1 MPLPPNEYDQV
12 VNMALPFDRNG
23 RYIKRGD
30 PKRLEIKPVLSSC
43 INIKIP
49 YTSCSSSL
57 EKMKSVAKRLKE
69 LNPDDLMPVRD
80 YTIGTFAD
88 DPYFEHSKLADMRAN
103 RLPLAYYRNNKARI
117 YCNPKTLDDTRVWI
131 NHADALAL
139 DLMSWKYTALIGDL
153 ALILLICHELAH
165 HETYGH
171 AAAWK
176 VKFSK
181 FFWQIINDIRRLQ

>member
-1 MPLPPNEYDQV
+1 
-12 VNMALPFDRNG
+12 MALHFDHHG
-23 RYIKRGD
+23 KYIKRND
-30 PKRLEIKPVLSSC
+30 PKRLEIKPDLSSC

-49 YTSCSSSL
+49 YTSSSSSL
-57 EKMKSVAKRLKE
+57 EKMIAVAKRVKE
-69 LNPDDLMPVRD
+69 LNPDDLMVLRD
-80 YTIGTFAD
+80 DTIATFAD
-88 DPYFEHSKLADMRAN
+88 DPYFEKKSEMRAN
-103 RLPLAYYRNNKARI
+103 RLPLAYYRPTNARI

-139 DLMSWKYTALIGDL
+139 DIMSWKHTPLIGDL

-171 AAAWK
+171 AAVWK

-181 FFWQIINDIRRLQ
+181 FFWQIITDIKRLQ

>member
-1 MPLPPNEYDQV
+1 
-12 VNMALPFDRNG
+12 MALPFDHHG
-23 RYIKRGD
+23 KYIKRND
-30 PKRLEIKPVLSSC
+30 PKRLEIKLDLTAC

-49 YTSCSSSL
+49 YTSSSSSL
-57 EKMKSVAKRLKE
+57 EKMKSVANRLKE
-69 LNPDDLMPVRD
+69 LNPDDLMVIRD
-80 YTIGTFAD
+80 YTISTFAD
-88 DPYFEHSKLADMRAN
+88 DPYFEKKSEMRAN
-103 RLPLAYYRNNKARI
+103 RLPLAYYRPSKARI